1 MASPSLNPEKVTIV
15 IGLNDVF
22 PVTSILPI
30 LYLSVLFWEIDLFGN
45 IKIRVNSTKL
55 QTI

>member
-22 PVTSILPI
+22 PVTSILPM
-30 LYLSVLFWEIDLFGN
+30 LYLSTLF
-45 IKIRVNSTKL
+45 
-55 QTI
+55 